1 MTDKKQESYPSEFR
15 TDFRNTDISKLNVPY
30 NQMTMIVKNLL
41 FWERVSKILL
51 ILLAISL
58 LVNFYIFKRK
68 PLVPYLV
75 TVTANGEVL
84 DLGEV
89 EYGNNIQPTDA
100 QISYFLAKIIKNLRE
115 VPATE
120 EQFQIQLQEVSN
132 FMSKP
137 VLTRLWNIDKQS
149 KENILR
155 TGGRR
160 FTNKITIVKIPNQP
174 AFDVR
179 WQEITIDINGV
190 VVERNYFQ
198 STLSVSITPPTTKE
212 ELRTNPI
219 GIFIEDMTTSKNE
232 I

>member
-1 MTDKKQESYPSEFR
+1 MTPEKQESFPNRFVKSYK
-15 TDFRNTDISKLNVPY
+15 DIDIDKLAVPY
-30 NQMTMIVKNLL
+30 NQWSMIVKNLL

-51 ILLAISL
+51 VLLTLSL

-89 EYGNNIQPTDA
+89 QYGNDIKPTDA
-100 QISYFLAKIIKNLRE
+100 QISYFIAR
-115 VPATE
+115 
-120 EQFQIQLQEVSN
+120 IQLQEVSY

-137 VLTRLWNIDKQS
+137 VLTRLWNIDKQA

-160 FTNKITIVKIPNQP
+160 FTDKITIVKIPNQP

-179 WQEITIDINGV
+179 WQEVTIDVNGTIIA
-190 VVERNYFQ
+190 RDYFQ
-198 STLSVSITPPTTKE
+198 STLSISITPPTTKE
-212 ELRTNPI
+212 GLRTNPI
-219 GIFIEDMTTSKNE
+219 GIFVEDMTTSKNE

>member
-100 QISYFLAKIIKNLRE
+100 QVSYFLAKIIKNLRE

-160 FTNKITIVKIPNQP
+160 FTDKITIVKIPNQP

-179 WQEITIDINGV
+179 WQEITIDVNGV

-198 STLSVSITPPTTKE
+198 STVSVSITPPTTKE

>member
-160 FTNKITIVKIPNQP
+160 FTDKITIVKIPNQP

>member
-100 QISYFLAKIIKNLRE
+100 QVSYFLAKIIKNLRE

-160 FTNKITIVKIPNQP
+160 FTDKITIVKIPNQP

>member
-100 QISYFLAKIIKNLRE
+100 QVSYFLAEIIKNLRE

-160 FTNKITIVKIPNQP
+160 FTDKITIVKIPNQP

-198 STLSVSITPPTTKE
+198 STLSVSINPPTTKE

>member
-100 QISYFLAKIIKNLRE
+100 QVSYFLAKIIKNLRE

-160 FTNKITIVKIPNQP
+160 FTDKITIVKIPNQP

-198 STLSVSITPPTTKE
+198 STLSVSINPPTTKE

>member
-1 MTDKKQESYPSEFR
+1 MTPEKQESFPNRFVKSYK
-15 TDFRNTDISKLNVPY
+15 DIDIDKLAVPY
-30 NQMTMIVKNLL
+30 NQWSMIVKNLL
-41 FWERVSKILL
+41 FWERVSKVLL
-51 ILLAISL
+51 VLLTLSL

-89 EYGNNIQPTDA
+89 QYGNDIKPTDA
-100 QISYFLAKIIKNLRE
+100 QISYFIARIIKNLRE

-120 EQFQIQLQEVSN
+120 EQFELQLQEVSY

-137 VLTRLWNIDKQS
+137 VLTRLWNIDKQA
-149 KENILR
+149 KENVLR

-160 FTNKITIVKIPNQP
+160 FTDKITIVKIPNQP

-179 WQEITIDINGV
+179 WQEVTIDVNGTIIA
-190 VVERNYFQ
+190 RDYFQ
-198 STLSVSITPPTTKE
+198 STLSISITPPTTKDG
-212 ELRTNPI
+212 LRTNPI
-219 GIFIEDMTTSKNE
+219 GIFVEDMTTSKNE

>member
-51 ILLAISL
+51 ILLTISL

-100 QISYFLAKIIKNLRE
+100 QVSYFLAKIIKNLRE

-160 FTNKITIVKIPNQP
+160 FTDKITIVKIPNQP